1 MRLRTVLIAAGVVIG
16 LPVIGLG
23 VFVATF
29 DANAYK
35 PRIAAA
41 AKEATGREL
50 ALNGPIRL
58 KLGLS
63 PALRVEDVAFANA
76 PWGSRPQMATLE
88 ALEVEVAVLPLI
100 SGRVQINRVVLIRP
114 DILLE
119 TDAEGRGNWEIA
131 APAPA
136 PPPSPQAPPQGQA
149 PAPAT
154 PQAGGGRDIGVGAV
168 SITDGTVAFR
178 DGRTRQTTTLA
189 LPRFTASADSAD
201 SPLTLDLTAAL
212 NGNAFTL
219 AGTVGPLSRLIGTGG
234 SGPWPVDLAA
244 TAAGARATVKGS
256 IAEPRTGKGYDVA
269 VQASVPD
276 LSRLAPFLPNV
287 ELPPARGL
295 EFAVQA
301 ADHGR
306 ALPEIRALMLRAG
319 ESDLNAIVPG
329 LRLTRVD
336 VAAPDTQSPVRLSLA
351 ATLNGA
357 PVGAEGTVGPLAAFL
372 PGASGQPWPVDLRLT
387 AATAQATAKG
397 TIARPA
403 TPAGIDIALAATV
416 PDLAALSPLA
426 GGAALPAIKD
436 VTFSARA
443 QDRRGGSGGSLR
455 DIALKLGP
463 SDLSGNA
470 ELEIGARPK
479 LTATLASERLD
490 IDQLMAAVG
499 GDASPAAQPA
509 APAAPAAPPARQ
521 AGAPARLI
529 PDTPLPLAALR
540 AADAALKLTV
550 GELVFGGAPYR
561 AVEATVGLDR
571 GRLAVEPFKAT
582 APGAPVTGSL
592 TVDASRDAAPVA
604 LTLSAPAIDLRD
616 LLAAYG
622 GGYRVGGTL
631 ELDIDVRGTGA
642 SPAAIAGSLDGHVGI
657 AGANLDID
665 NRLIDLVAGEVWRA
679 LVPGAPR
686 EGSNNVRC
694 LAFRFDSTAGTAE
707 ARAFLFDSALAK
719 VAGTGSVLL
728 GPEQLQLR
736 AVPTLKIGGGGIGV
750 PVLIGGTFLAPAVR
764 VDPAGAVG
772 ALAGAASGA
781 AAGAT
786 AGAAAGPLG
795 AIVGGVVGA
804 TRPGARQTADDC
816 PAQLAIARGGRPGA
830 AAAPES
836 ASGAAPAAAGDAA
849 PAQAPRQAP
858 AQEPAQAPAQPQ
870 RPANPLQQ
878 LLPRLGR

>member
-50 ALNGPIRL
+50 TLDGHIGLR
-58 KLGLS
+58 LGLH

-76 PWGSRPQMATLE
+76 PWGSRPQMATLA
-88 ALEVEVAVLPLI
+88 ALEVEVAVLPLL
-100 SGRVQINRVVLIRP
+100 SGRVQINRIVLVRP

-131 APAPA
+131 APAAAPA
-136 PPPSPQAPPQGQA
+136 PPTQAPPQGQA

-154 PQAGGGRDIGVGAV
+154 PQAGGGGRDIGIHAV

-178 DGRTRQTTTLA
+178 DGRTRETVTLA
-189 LPRFTASADSAD
+189 LPRFSARADSRE
-201 SPLTLDLTAAL
+201 SPLTLDLEAAL

-219 AGTVGPLSRLIGTGG
+219 AGTLGPLSRLIGQAGT
-234 SGPWPVDLAA
+234 GPWPVDVTA
-244 TAAGARATVKGS
+244 TAAGARVAIKGS
-256 IAEPRTGKGYDVA
+256 VAEPKTGKGYDLA
-269 VQASVPD
+269 VEATVPD

-287 ELPPARGL
+287 ELPPARDL
-295 EFAVQA
+295 ALSVKA
-301 ADHGR
+301 ADRGR
-306 ALPEIRALMLRAG
+306 RLPEISALTVKAG
-319 ESDLNAIVPG
+319 QSDLNAVMPG
-329 LRLTRVD
+329 LRLTRLE
-336 VAAPDTQSPVRLSLA
+336 VAAPDTRSPVRLSLA
-351 ATLNGA
+351 AALNGA
-357 PVGAEGTVGPLAAFL
+357 PVVAEGTLGPLGAFL
-372 PGASGQPWPVDLRLT
+372 PGASGQPWPIDLRVT
-387 AATAQATAKG
+387 AANAQATAKG

-403 TPAGIDIALAATV
+403 TPAGIDIAIAATV

-426 GGAALPAIKD
+426 GGAAMPAIKD

-443 QDRRGGSGGSLR
+443 GDRRGGSGGILR

-470 ELEIGARPK
+470 ELEIGARTK
-479 LTATLASERLD
+479 LTATLASERFDLD
-490 IDQLMAAVG
+490 RLMQAAGG
-499 GDASPAAQPA
+499 GDAPPGGQA
-509 APAAPAAPPARQ
+509 APAAPAAPPPAPPAAART
-521 AGAPARLI
+521 RLI
-529 PDTPLPLAALR
+529 PDTPIPFAALR

-561 AVEATVGLDR
+561 AVEATIGLDR
-571 GRLAVEPFKAT
+571 GKLSVTPFKAT
-582 APGAPVTGSL
+582 APGAPVSGAL

-604 LTLSAPAIDLRD
+604 VTLSAPAIDLRA

-631 ELDIDVRGTGA
+631 ELDIDLRGAGA
-642 SPAAIAGSLDGHVGI
+642 TPAAIAGSLDGHVGL
-657 AGANLDID
+657 AGVNLDID
-665 NRLIDLVAGEVWRA
+665 NRLLDLVAGEVWRA

-686 EGSNNVRC
+686 DGSNNVRC

-707 ARAFLFDSALAK
+707 ANAFLFDSALAK
-719 VAGTGSVLL
+719 VAATGSVLL
-728 GPEQLQLR
+728 GPERLQLR
-736 AVPTLKIGGGGIGV
+736 AVPTLKVGGGGIGV

-772 ALAGAASGA
+772 ALAGIASGA
-781 AAGAT
+781 AGGAT
-786 AGAAAGPLG
+786 AGATAGPLG

-804 TRPGARQTADDC
+804 ARPGARQTGDDC
-816 PAQLAIARGGRPGA
+816 PAQLAIARGGKA
-830 AAAPES
+830 
-836 ASGAAPAAAGDAA
+836 GAAPAPAVAGADTPGGA
-849 PAQAPRQAP
+849 PAQGP
-858 AQEPAQAPAQPQ
+858 EPQREPPQQQPQQQ

>member
-1 MRLRTVLIAAGVVIG
+1 MRLRTVLIAAGIVIG

-23 VFVATF
+23 IFVATF

-35 PRIAAA
+35 PRIIAA
-41 AKEATGREL
+41 AKEATGRDL
-50 ALNGPIRL
+50 ALNGDIGL

-88 ALEVEVAVLPLI
+88 ALEVEVAVLPLL
-100 SGRVQINRVVLIRP
+100 SGRVQINRIVLVRP

-131 APAPA
+131 APAAAPA
-136 PPPSPQAPPQGQA
+136 SAPQPAPQGQA
-149 PAPAT
+149 PGPAS
-154 PQAGGGRDIGVGAV
+154 PQAGGGGRDIGIHAV

-178 DGRTRQTTTLA
+178 DGRTRQTITLA
-189 LPRFTASADSAD
+189 LPRLSARADSAD
-201 SPLTLDLTAAL
+201 SPLTLDLAAAL

-219 AGTVGPLSRLIGTGG
+219 AGTVGPVSRLIGEGG
-234 SGPWPVDLAA
+234 TGPWPVDLTA

-256 IAEPRTGKGYDVA
+256 VAEPKTGKGFDVA

-276 LSRLAPFLPNV
+276 LSRLAAFLPNV
-287 ELPPARGL
+287 ELPPARGIEL
-295 EFAVQA
+295 SVQA
-301 ADHGR
+301 ADRGR
-306 ALPEIRALMLRAG
+306 RLPEIRALTVKAG
-319 ESDLNAIVPG
+319 ESDLNAYLPG
-329 LRLTRVD
+329 LRLSRLEVT
-336 VAAPDTQSPVRLSLA
+336 APDTQSPVRLSLA
-351 ATLNGA
+351 AALNGA
-357 PVGAEGTVGPLAAFL
+357 PVGAEGTLGPLGAFL
-372 PGASGQPWPVDLRLT
+372 PGASGQPWPLDLRLT
-387 AATAQATAKG
+387 AASAQATAKG

-403 TPAGIDIALAATV
+403 IPAGIDIALAATV

-426 GGAALPAIKD
+426 GGAALPAIRD

-443 QDRRGGSGGSLR
+443 GDRRGGSGGTLR

-463 SDLSGNA
+463 SDLAGNA
-470 ELEIGARPK
+470 ELEIGARTK
-479 LTATLASERLD
+479 LTATLASERFDL
-490 IDQLMAAVG
+490 DQLMAAAG
-499 GDASPAAQPA
+499 GEA
-509 APAAPAAPPARQ
+509 APAGGQAAPSPPPAAPPAPPVAART
-521 AGAPARLI
+521 RLI
-529 PDTPLPLAALR
+529 PDTPIPFAALR

-561 AVEATVGLDR
+561 AVEATVALDR
-571 GRLAVEPFKAT
+571 GTLSVAPFKAT

-604 LTLSAPAIDLRD
+604 IKLSAPAIDLRA

-631 ELDIDVRGTGA
+631 ELDVDLRGTGA
-642 SPAAIAGSLDGHVGI
+642 SPAAIAGLLDGHLGL
-657 AGANLDID
+657 AGVNLDID
-665 NRLIDLVAGEVWRA
+665 NRLLDLVAGEVWRA

-707 ARAFLFDSALAK
+707 ANAFLFDSALAK

-728 GPEQLQLR
+728 GPEQLRLR
-736 AVPTLKIGGGGIGV
+736 AVPTLKIGGGGFGV

-804 TRPGARQTADDC
+804 ARPGARQTADDC
-816 PAQLAIARGGRPGA
+816 PAQLAIARGGRQGA
-830 AAAPES
+830 AATPE
-836 ASGAAPAAAGDAA
+836 AAGDAP
-849 PAQAPRQAP
+849 PAAQPDQA
-858 AQEPAQAPAQPQ
+858 PAQAPAQQQ

>member
-1 MRLRTVLIAAGVVIG
+1 MRLRSVLIAAGVVIG

-23 VFVATF
+23 IFAATF

-35 PRIAAA
+35 PRIAAVV
-41 AKEATGREL
+41 KDATGREL
-50 ALNGPIRL
+50 ALNGPIGL

-63 PALRVEDVAFANA
+63 PTLRVEDVAFANA
-76 PWGSRPQMATLE
+76 PWGSRPQMATLQ

-100 SGRVQINRVVLIRP
+100 SGRVQVNRIVLVRP

-119 TDAEGRGNWEIA
+119 TDAQGRGNWEMAA

-136 PPPSPQAPPQGQA
+136 PGAPPASPGAGQPPSPGAPPQQG
-149 PAPAT
+149 
-154 PQAGGGRDIGVGAV
+154 AGREIAIKAV

-189 LPRFTASADSAD
+189 LPRFTARADSET
-201 SPLTLDLTAAL
+201 SPLSLDLAAAL
-212 NGNAFTL
+212 NGNEVTL
-219 AGTVGPLSRLIGTGG
+219 AGTVGPVARLIGPGG
-234 SGPWPVDLAA
+234 AGPWPVDLTA
-244 TAAGARATVKGS
+244 TAAGARAAIRGS
-256 IAEPRTGKGYDVA
+256 IAEPRSAKGYDLA
-269 VQASVPD
+269 VQATVPD
-276 LSRLAPFLPNV
+276 LARLAPFLPNV
-287 ELPPARGL
+287 ELPPARNI
-295 EFAVQA
+295 EFSVQA
-301 ADHGR
+301 ADRGR
-306 ALPEIRALMLRAG
+306 TLPEISALTVKAG
-319 ESDLNAIVPG
+319 ESDLNAILPG
-329 LRLTRVD
+329 LRLARLEVS
-336 VAAPDTQSPVRLSLA
+336 APDTQRPVRLSLA
-351 ATLNGA
+351 AALNGA
-357 PVGAEGTVGPLAAFL
+357 PIGAEGTLGPLGAFL

-387 AATAQATAKG
+387 AAGAEATAKG

-403 TPAGIDIALAATV
+403 TPAGIDIAIAATV

-443 QDRRGGSGGSLR
+443 RDRPNGSGGILR

-463 SDLSGNA
+463 SDLSGNV

-479 LTATLASERLD
+479 LTATLASKRLD
-490 IDQLMAAVG
+490 IDQLMGAMG
-499 GDASPAAQPA
+499 GEGTPAAGQ
-509 APAAPAAPPARQ
+509 APAARPAPPPPAAGPPRT
-521 AGAPARLI
+521 RLI
-529 PDTPLPLAALR
+529 PDTPLPFAGLR
-540 AADAALKLTV
+540 AADAALKFTV
-550 GELVFGGAPYR
+550 GELLFGGAPYT
-561 AVEATVGLDR
+561 AVDVTVGLDR
-571 GRLAVEPFKAT
+571 GRLSVSPFRAT
-582 APGAPVTGSL
+582 APGAPVTGAL

-604 LTLSAPAIDLRD
+604 LRLSAPAIDLRQ
-616 LLAAYG
+616 LLAAFG
-622 GGYRVGGTL
+622 GGYRVAGTL

-642 SPAAIAGSLDGHVGI
+642 SPAAIAGSLDGHVGL

-665 NRLIDLVAGEVWRA
+665 NRLIDLIAGEVWRA

-728 GPEQLQLR
+728 GPEQLRLR
-736 AVPTLKIGGGGIGV
+736 AVPTLKIAGGGIGV
-750 PVLIGGTFLAPAVR
+750 PVLVGGTFLAPAVR

-772 ALAGAASGA
+772 ALAGVASGA

-804 TRPGARQTADDC
+804 ARPGARQTADDC
-816 PAQLAIARGGRPGA
+816 AAQLAIARGGRA
-830 AAAPES
+830 
-836 ASGAAPAAAGDAA
+836 GAAPAPEAS
-849 PAQAPRQAP
+849 
-858 AQEPAQAPAQPQ
+858 PAQAPAQAPVQQAPAQQPAQEPQ

>member
-35 PRIAAA
+35 PRIIAA

-50 ALNGPIRL
+50 SLNGDIGL
-58 KLGLS
+58 KLGLT

-88 ALEVEVAVLPLI
+88 ALEVEVAVLPLL
-100 SGRVQINRVVLIRP
+100 SGRVQINRIVLVRP

-131 APAPA
+131 APAAPAA
-136 PPPSPQAPPQGQA
+136 PPQAAPQGQA
-149 PAPAT
+149 PAPAAP
-154 PQAGGGRDIGVGAV
+154 PQAGVGRDIGIKAI

-178 DGRTRQTTTLA
+178 DGKTGETITLG
-189 LPRFTASADSAD
+189 LPRFSARADSRE
-201 SPLTLDLTAAL
+201 SPLTLDLEAAL

-219 AGTVGPLSRLIGTGG
+219 TGTLGPVSRLLGAEGT
-234 SGPWPVDLAA
+234 SPWPVDLTA
-244 TAAGARATVKGS
+244 TAAGARVAIKGS
-256 IAEPRTGKGYDVA
+256 VAEPKTGKGYDLA

-287 ELPPARGL
+287 ELPPARAIEL
-295 EFAVQA
+295 SVQA
-301 ADHGR
+301 ADRGR
-306 ALPEIRALMLRAG
+306 RLPEISALTVKAG
-319 ESDLNAIVPG
+319 ESDLNAYLPG
-329 LRLTRVD
+329 LRLARLEVS
-336 VAAPDTQSPVRLSLA
+336 APDTRSPVRLSLA

-357 PVGAEGTVGPLAAFL
+357 PVGAEGTLGPLGAFL
-372 PGASGQPWPVDLRLT
+372 PGASGQPWPVDLRVT

-416 PDLAALSPLA
+416 PDIAALSPLA

-443 QDRRGGSGGSLR
+443 QDRRGGSGGALR

-479 LTATLASERLD
+479 LTATLASERFDL
-490 IDQLMAAVG
+490 DQLMAATG
-499 GDASPAAQPA
+499 GGA
-509 APAAPAAPPARQ
+509 APAGTPATPAPPAPPP
-521 AGAPARLI
+521 APRTAQARLI
-529 PDTPLPLAALR
+529 PDTPIPFAALR
-540 AADAALKLTV
+540 ATDAALKLTV
-550 GELVFGGAPYR
+550 DELVFGGAPYR
-561 AVEATVGLDR
+561 AVEATVALDR
-571 GRLAVEPFKAT
+571 GKLSVAPFKAT
-582 APGAPVTGSL
+582 APGAPVSGSL
-592 TVDASRDAAPVA
+592 TVDASRDVAPVA
-604 LTLSAPAIDLRD
+604 VKLSAPAIDLRA

-631 ELDIDVRGTGA
+631 ELDVDLRGAGA
-642 SPAAIAGSLDGHVGI
+642 TPAAIAGSLDGHLGL
-657 AGANLDID
+657 AGVNLDID
-665 NRLIDLVAGEVWRA
+665 NRLLDLVAGEVWRA
-679 LVPGAPR
+679 MVPGAPR
-686 EGSNNVRC
+686 DGSNNVRC
-694 LAFRFDSTAGTAE
+694 LAFRFDSTAGTAQ
-707 ARAFLFDSALAK
+707 ANAFLFDSALAK

-736 AVPTLKIGGGGIGV
+736 AVPTLKFGGGGFGV
-750 PVLIGGTFLAPAVR
+750 PVLIGGTFLAPSVR

-772 ALAGAASGA
+772 ALAGIASGA
-781 AAGAT
+781 TAGAT

-795 AIVGGVVGA
+795 AIVGGVIGA
-804 TRPGARQTADDC
+804 ARPGAQRTGDDC
-816 PAQLAIARGGRPGA
+816 PGQLAIARGGKAG
-830 AAAPES
+830 AAPEPE
-836 ASGAAPAAAGDAA
+836 AAPAEA
-849 PAQAPRQAP
+849 
-858 AQEPAQAPAQPQ
+858 PAQAPAQQQQQQQQQ